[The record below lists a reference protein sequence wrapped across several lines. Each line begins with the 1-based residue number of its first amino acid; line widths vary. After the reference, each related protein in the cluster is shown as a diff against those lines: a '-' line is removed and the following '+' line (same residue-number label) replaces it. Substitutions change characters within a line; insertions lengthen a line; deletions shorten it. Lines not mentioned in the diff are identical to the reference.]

1 MSTDI
6 ILAREAWRALRAL
19 AKPLAMASQSATG
32 GYEITQRRAGHAIRL
47 GTLEKEMLTL
57 FLSRDWVRPQA
68 TAQGEPPRF
77 VVTSSGRAALLRQ
90 ASSSEPYLNQHR
102 VMRSRTIG
110 LEGDTEIIVNVN
122 LAESPLAWLRSRR
135 MGQPQI
141 SDTEFEAGERL
152 RQDFTMAQMAPRVTA
167 DWTRTSIDAAAR
179 NGVEALSDSA
189 LRARMRVS
197 KALAACGPGLADVLY
212 AICCELKG
220 IGPFEQ
226 ETGWP
231 QRSAKVV
238 LKIALNR
245 LARHYGLIAAA
256 EPKGQGP
263 IRAWAAE

>member
-1 MSTDI
+1 MSDDTPLTREARRALQA
-6 ILAREAWRALRAL
+6 LARPQAIAAKTATDDYEISQLRAG
-19 AKPLAMASQSATG
+19 QTV
-32 GYEITQRRAGHAIRL
+32 RL
-47 GTLEKEMLTL
+47 GAFDKEMLAV
-57 FLSRDWVRPQA
+57 FLTRDWLRPQA
-68 TAQGEPPRF
+68 TAEGEAPRF
-77 VVTSSGRAALLRQ
+77 VITCSGRAFLLRET
-90 ASSSEPYLNQHR
+90 APSDPYLNQHR

-110 LEGDTEIIVNVN
+110 LDGETEIVVTMN

-135 MGQPQI
+135 VGQPKI
-141 SDTEFEAGERL
+141 SDAEFEAGERL
-152 RQDFTMAQMAPRVTA
+152 RQDYTMAQMAPRVTA
-167 DWTRTSIDAAAR
+167 DWTRASMDAPGR
-179 NGVEALSDSA
+179 NGIEAMSESA
-189 LRARMRVS
+189 IRARMRVS

-245 LARHYGLIAAA
+245 LARHYGLIASMQPQA
-256 EPKGQGP
+256 PGP